1 MPYLLASGGTWIPS
15 LPMSK
20 SLNLPYTCFK
30 WNLLVHDEKLLLL
43 DSCRDL
49 DISSLLPSSVKF
61 LLCLSFWVRYWK
73 SSESGLRR
81 TPTTWTSKI
90 LVLALRLASQTIR
103 IPSIGGNEAFKGPGR
118 RGRRRG
124 AEPWINSKDNWMQI
138 LKWFFTKSLK
148 QININEREFCSQRSA
163 WCQVKDVKTDFNCPI

>member
-1 MPYLLASGGTWIPS
+1 MD
-15 LPMSK
+15 SK
-20 SLNLPYTCFK
+20 SSNVKIIKCCK

-61 LLCLSFWVRYWK
+61 LLCLSFWVSYWK
-73 SSESGLRR
+73 SYDQNQAPEDADDLDFENPCSRSETPKTHPRR
-81 TPTTWTSKI
+81 SHTKHGRKLGHSARTKNI
-90 LVLALRLASQTIR
+90 DVM
-103 IPSIGGNEAFKGPGR
+103 PSPDWN
-118 RGRRRG
+118 
-124 AEPWINSKDNWMQI
+124 NSKDNWVQI

-163 WCQVKDVKTDFNCPI
+163 WCQVKDVKTDFNCSI